1 MATST
6 GTIKLMNDPS
16 YIWDVKNN
24 TNTHYLGT
32 SYILSHKADFEP
44 GRTSD
49 FIFKV
54 KFTRDLFDMQGN
66 FVAYADEATE
76 ALALSLRDYTGPQ
89 LNIDTLSIRTG
100 NGIVNYAG
108 APSVGNSP
116 ISFTDYIGQK
126 TEFILL
132 AWYAMAHNILNDK
145 IGFKEYYA
153 QDGLLYKWA
162 PNGTRQISWW
172 LLGCWINEYN
182 QGQFSRQNPDLRQ
195 FSTTILYD
203 KPVPY
208 DTVDYSSWVVGPD
221 ELGKA
226 NGGAYTKYNKT
237 NYLGTQSKNTQTNEN
252 PSNYTR
258 ATYYEQRQ

>member
-1 MATST
+1 
-6 GTIKLMNDPS
+6 
-16 YIWDVKNN
+16 
-24 TNTHYLGT
+24 
-32 SYILSHKADFEP
+32 
-44 GRTSD
+44 
-49 FIFKV
+49 
-54 KFTRDLFDMQGN
+54 MQGD

-89 LNIDTLSIRTG
+89 MSIDTLSIRTG
-100 NGIVNYAG
+100 NGTVNYAG
-108 APSVGNSP
+108 VPNIGNSP

-132 AWYAMAHNILNDK
+132 AWYSMAHNIMNDK
-145 IGFKEYYA
+145 VGFKEYYA
-153 QDGLLYKWA
+153 QDGILYKWA

-208 DTVDYSSWVVGPD
+208 EKIDYNAWTVPET
-221 ELGKA
+221 ELNKRSGE
-226 NGGAYTKYNKT
+226 AYETYNKS
-237 NYLGTQSKNTQTNEN
+237 NYLGTQNTLQNNTYRKYTYNANEY
-252 PSNYTR
+252 YT
-258 ATYYEQRQ
+258 QG